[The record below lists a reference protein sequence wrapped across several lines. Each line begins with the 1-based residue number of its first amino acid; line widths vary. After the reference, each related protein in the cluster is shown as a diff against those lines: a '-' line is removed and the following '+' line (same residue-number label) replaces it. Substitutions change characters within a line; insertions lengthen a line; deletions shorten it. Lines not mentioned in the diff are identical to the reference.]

1 MPLSVGILPRYIPWG
16 TLLLVFV
23 ILEESGS
30 FYSCPLIFSIFL
42 FIATEFFG
50 GILLLFYVVL
60 VYRLIMPF
68 LSSSF
73 PGIFE
78 HMTQAELIIVPH
90 LPGQFFPRVH
100 ISVKSGPSEFF
111 LITLQLGR
119 NHFLSLSKP

>member
-1 MPLSVGILPRYIPWG
+1 MPLLVGILSRYIPWG

-50 GILLLFYVVL
+50 GILLFFYVVL

-78 HMTQAELIIVPH
+78 HMTQAEPIIVLH
-90 LPGQFFPRVH
+90 LPGQFFPRVR
-100 ISVKSGPSEFF
+100 I
-111 LITLQLGR
+111 
-119 NHFLSLSKP
+119 